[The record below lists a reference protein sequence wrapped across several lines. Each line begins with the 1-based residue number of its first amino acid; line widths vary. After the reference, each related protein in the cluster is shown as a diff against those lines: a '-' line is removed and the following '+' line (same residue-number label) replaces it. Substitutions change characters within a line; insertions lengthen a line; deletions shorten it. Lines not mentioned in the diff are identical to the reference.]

1 MRLRHFGLVLSCLVL
16 AVLLPGLS
24 AGKET
29 GPKPNQLVLSYDTRL
44 AGINLG
50 DFKVIATFTGSTYKV
65 RAHGEFS
72 LLAGIAFKATGQ
84 TASNGKL
91 VAGDPQPA
99 RYTMKYVGSKKS
111 ERRRIDFKGGAVS
124 AVTVVPQKKKKPQY
138 VPLTPK
144 QLQGV
149 LDPLTAAFLAVRSN
163 APAGDLKVC
172 NGTARVFEG
181 KQRFNISLSPKRREK
196 LGRRAPKAFSGRAA
210 VCRVRYA
217 PVSGH
222 RRGHA
227 GVQYMTE
234 NKDIEVWL
242 VPAPRF
248 GLYVPYKILI
258 PTAWGTGSIELTGI
272 KQSGQFRR
280 AAVP

>member
-1 MRLRHFGLVLSCLVL
+1 MRLRHYGLVLSYL
-16 AVLLPGLS
+16 ALAGLLPGLS
-24 AGKET
+24 AGKEA

-50 DFKVIATFTGSTYKV
+50 DFKVIATFTGGAYKV

-72 LLAGIAFKATGQ
+72 LLAGLAFKATGQ

-91 VAGDPQPA
+91 IAGNPQPA

-124 AVTVVPQKKKKPQY
+124 AVTIVPQKKKKPHD
-138 VPLTPK
+138 VPLTPE
-144 QLQGV
+144 QLQDV
-149 LDPLTAAFLAVRSN
+149 LDPLTAAFLSVRSN
-163 APAGDLKVC
+163 APAGDLRVC

-181 KQRFNISLSPKRREK
+181 KQRFDISLSPKRREK
-196 LGRRAPKAFSGRAA
+196 LGWRAPKAFSGRAA

-222 RRGHA
+222 RPDHP

-242 VPAPRF
+242 VPAARF

-258 PTAWGTGSIELTGI
+258 PTAWGTGSIKLTGI
-272 KQSGQFRR
+272 RQSGQLQR

>member
-1 MRLRHFGLVLSCLVL
+1 MGLRRCGLVLSCLAL
-16 AVLLPGLS
+16 AGLLPGLS
-24 AGKET
+24 TGKEAS
-29 GPKPNQLVLSYDTRL
+29 PKPSQLVLSYDTRL
-44 AGINLG
+44 AGISLG
-50 DFKVIATFTGSTYKV
+50 DFKVIANFTGSTYNM

-91 VAGDPQPA
+91 VAGNPQPA

-124 AVTVVPQKKKKPQY
+124 AVTIVPQKKNKPHD
-138 VPLTPK
+138 VPLTAK
-144 QLQGV
+144 QLQDV
-149 LDPLTAAFLAVRSN
+149 LDPLTAAFLSVRSN
-163 APAGDLKVC
+163 APAGDLSVC

-181 KQRFNISLSPKRREK
+181 TQRFDISLSPKRPEK

-210 VCRVRYA
+210 VCRVRYV

-222 RRGHA
+222 RPDHP
-227 GVQYMTE
+227 GVQFMTK

-242 VPAPRF
+242 VSAPRF

-258 PTAWGTGSIELTGI
+258 PTAWGTGAITLDGI
-272 KQSGQFRR
+272 RQSGQLQR
-280 AAVP
+280 AAAP